1 MRDFKGILQV
11 VIAVALVTIAGLLFS
26 ISHKLD
32 NQNSTPTPPA
42 TTAQTSPA
50 PAPPPDTAAGPP
62 PPIEAPAP
70 LDRPAPSLKQT
81 AKPVPSKRTD
91 LAAHERK
98 DRFADIPDRTPPAD
112 TAPVPAAAAAALPTK
127 DPNGIAY
134 ANDGNTPPITA
145 ALPPPPMP
153 IAPPPPPAPEPKP
166 FTVPVGTTFR
176 VRLID
181 RIDANKNQTGDTF
194 RASLDENLIVDGTV
208 IANRGSSVVGRLV
221 EDKQASRGTGTA
233 SVTLTVEHLST
244 IGGDQAVSSDVLKK
258 DAQTQKAKDA
268 AKVGGMAALGAVIGA
283 LAGHGAGAAIGAGA
297 GAAAGGIDVLATK
310 GKDLKL
316 GPETLLI
323 FRLNAPLT
331 FTLDASKVQQA
342 SNGNSNNGP
351 TTDPAD
357 RPYLRRRND
366 P

>member
-11 VIAVALVTIAGLLFS
+11 VIVVALVAIAGLLFS
-26 ISHKLD
+26 ISRKLD
-32 NQNSTPTPPA
+32 SQGNTAAPPA
-42 TTAQTSPA
+42 TVAPPA
-50 PAPPPDTAAGPP
+50 PAQDTAAVQPAPVDAAPVAPPPVETVPPRYLVENPKPKKSEVSATERPDRFADLPARTPPPDT
-62 PPIEAPAP
+62 
-70 LDRPAPSLKQT
+70 T
-81 AKPVPSKRTD
+81 T
-91 LAAHERK
+91 
-98 DRFADIPDRTPPAD
+98 TPPA
-112 TAPVPAAAAAALPTK
+112 PAAAAALPAK

-134 ANDGNTPPITA
+134 TNDGSTPPITA
-145 ALPPPPMP
+145 GLPPPPMP
-153 IAPPPPPAPEPKP
+153 IAPPPPPAPEPKT
-166 FTVPVGTTFR
+166 FIVPVGTTFR

-331 FTLDASKVQQA
+331 FTADASKVQQA
-342 SNGNSNNGP
+342 SAGTNNNAP

-357 RPYLRRRND
+357 RPYLRRRN